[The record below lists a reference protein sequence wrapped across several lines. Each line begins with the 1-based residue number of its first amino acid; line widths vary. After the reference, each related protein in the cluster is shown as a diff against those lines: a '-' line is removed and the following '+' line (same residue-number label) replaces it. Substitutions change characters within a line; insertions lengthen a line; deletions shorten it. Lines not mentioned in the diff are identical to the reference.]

1 MMSVASINWKGVV
14 EIWRRSGRTPGT
26 IALYSYWARR
36 FVDHCSAHGKSP
48 VTCLRRRDVE
58 RVIASGKSRYGRRGW
73 GGGRIGLVATR
84 ALSCALVALGHQVPA
99 WEDPPSAPHLAPV
112 LHDFVEHRVR
122 YRGVAASTIPGE
134 VAYATSF
141 IEFLRKRGRRLAAAR
156 LVDVDEF
163 ILRCAAQWTPK
174 TVAGVCSALRAFLRF
189 LHARGRL
196 RFDLA
201 SCVVA
206 PRVRSVDRPRRALPW
221 NDVRR
226 ILRAIDV
233 TGPPGRRDF
242 AVFLMMA
249 TYGMGAAEVTG
260 LALEDLDWVARTVR
274 VRRPKTGSTTMLP
287 LLDPVARALARYI
300 RRERAA
306 HARGRSVFVSHPLP
320 HRPLSCSAVRN
331 AFRQYATRAGIR
343 APFLGAHVL
352 RHTHA
357 TRQIEAGAPM
367 KIVGDI
373 LGHRRPSSTSVYVRG
388 AIIGLR
394 AIALPVPR

>member
-1 MMSVASINWKGVV
+1 MAIASIDWKGVV
-14 EIWRRSGRTPGT
+14 GIWRRSGRTPGT
-26 IALYSYWARR
+26 IALYTYWARR
-36 FVDHCSAHGKSP
+36 YVDHCSAHGKAP
-48 VTCLRRRDVE
+48 VACLRRRDVE
-58 RVIASGKSRYGRRGW
+58 QVVARGKSGYGRRGW
-73 GGGRIGLVATR
+73 GGGRIGVVATR
-84 ALSCALVALGHQVPA
+84 ALSCALVALGHEVPG
-99 WEDPPSAPHLAPV
+99 WEDLPSARRLAPV
-112 LHDFVEHRVR
+112 LRDFVEHRVR
-122 YRGVAASTIPGE
+122 YRGIAASTVPGE

-141 IEFLRKRGRRLAAAR
+141 IKFLRDRGRRVRAVR
-156 LVDVDEF
+156 LVDVDAF
-163 ILRCAAQWTPK
+163 ILKCASHWTPK

-189 LHARGRL
+189 LHASGRL

-201 SCVVA
+201 SSVVA
-206 PRVRSVDRPRRALPW
+206 PRVRSLDRPRRALAW
-221 NDVRR
+221 KDVRR

-233 TGPPGRRDF
+233 TRPPGRRDF
-242 AVFLMMA
+242 AAFLMMA

-274 VRRPKTGSTTMLP
+274 VRRPKTGSDTVLP

-300 RRERAA
+300 RHERAA
-306 HARGRSVFVSHPLP
+306 HAPGRSVFVSHHLP
-320 HRPLSCSAVRN
+320 HRPFSCSAVRH
-331 AFRQYATRAGIR
+331 AFRQYATRAGIH